1 VILVWTYYTGMIILL
16 GAEFT
21 QEWAAQHG
29 HVIEPEE
36 GAVRADVADAE
47 AAREDS
53 ARNPGAHTPRAAGV
67 RAASARATPATPE
80 TNGRRGGAAD
90 WLLGLPVILM
100 LLRRR
105 R

>member
-29 HVIEPEE
+29 HTIEPEE
-36 GAVRADVADAE
+36 GAMRADVADAE
-47 AAREDS
+47 EARKDAAN
-53 ARNPGAHTPRAAGV
+53 APGARTPRAAAN
-67 RAASARATPATPE
+67 RAATERVAPE
-80 TNGRRGGAAD
+80 PGARRGGATD
-90 WLLGLPVILM
+90 WLLGLPVVLL

-105 R
+105 RGP